1 MTEEEERITKLRAES
16 VKATLEEPVVSATT
30 FNLEHGERNKS
41 RWDSS
46 GLTMYYARARCC
58 YLRGS
63 GYGFCRV
70 ARLETSLVWLL
81 VLLLSSPAA
90 FAQRV
95 VNANPTTADQLSPG
109 LIEGV
114 RQYLTSQQDS
124 PEEYLVRQFANHDI
138 IFLGEMHGV
147 RQNLEFLQRLIPR
160 LYTAGVYNLG
170 YEFSRYKDQAKI
182 DRLLSLPSYDPRIAN
197 DLLSEIDLTYVT
209 QEYTDVYKVAWELN
223 HRLPP
228 GARRFRIVA
237 LNIDESGQ
245 TPADAWGGQR
255 LNIHDQTNIFW
266 AQVISKEFLANHEK
280 ALIYSGSGHS
290 FTRFF
295 FQRKQDHSF
304 SAGNLVHNFI
314 PNRVMTVWLHGD
326 VERKALTRQIDEL
339 VEASNGVDRPRAFD
353 TQSTPFGTLPL
364 AISGYVFGKQNCGPF
379 TLADVADGYI
389 WLARRTDLTG
399 VRFIKRFITPA
410 NIARIEFRWR
420 KEHPR
425 SRAYTKEELEEAAAD
440 NWQHLQEA
448 WQ

>member
-1 MTEEEERITKLRAES
+1 MRRVFT
-16 VKATLEEPVVSATT
+16 TL
-30 FNLEHGERNKS
+30 
-41 RWDSS
+41 
-46 GLTMYYARARCC
+46 
-58 YLRGS
+58 
-63 GYGFCRV
+63 
-70 ARLETSLVWLL
+70 
-81 VLLLSSPAA
+81 
-90 FAQRV
+90 
-95 VNANPTTADQLSPG
+95 
-109 LIEGV
+109 
-114 RQYLTSQQDS
+114 
-124 PEEYLVRQFANHDI
+124 
-138 IFLGEMHGV
+138 
-147 RQNLEFLQRLIPR
+147 
-160 LYTAGVYNLG
+160 
-170 YEFSRYKDQAKI
+170 
-182 DRLLSLPSYDPRIAN
+182 
-197 DLLSEIDLTYVT
+197 EIDLTYVT

-314 PNRVMTVWLHGD
+314 PNRVMTVWL
-326 VERKALTRQIDEL
+326 Q
-339 VEASNGVDRPRAFD
+339 FD

-389 WLARRTDLTG
+389 WLARRTDLKG
-399 VRFIKRFITPA
+399 VRFIKGFITPA
-410 NIARIEFRWR
+410 NIVRFELRWR
-420 KEHPR
+420 KNHPR